1 MSKKLNYLLAFAL
14 LCSVI
19 FHFHTGQKVDAN
31 QIYTTAQAGSALD
44 PIITKSYLEK
54 RLVEVEDSLKR
65 EMSKAAAQGNEG
77 GETQSDHFKFIV
89 IELKKDA
96 KLIFGEST
104 EFILRSGNALVFD
117 KTTNGISDLTDGD
130 TKFNE
135 MQVQKDHHMLNP
147 RNDGRGI
154 VAKSDCFVLVK
165 GEYKITE

>member
-1 MSKKLNYLLAFAL
+1 MSRKLNYLLIFAL
-14 LCSVI
+14 VCSVI
-19 FHFHTGQKVDAN
+19 FNLNTVKQADAN

-54 RLVEVEDSLKR
+54 RLVELEDALKHAIMQAN
-65 EMSKAAAQGNEG
+65 EQGAVQGNA
-77 GETQSDHFKFIV
+77 SSFKFAV
-89 IELKKDA
+89 VELKKNA
-96 KLIFGEST
+96 KLVFGEST
-104 EFILRSGNALVFD
+104 EFILRSGKAEVFD

-130 TKFNE
+130 TKFHE

-154 VAKSDCFVLVK
+154 IAKGDCFVLVK

>member
-1 MSKKLNYLLAFAL
+1 MSKKLNYLLTFVL
-14 LCSVI
+14 LCVVM
-19 FHFHTGQKVDAN
+19 FHFYTGNRADAN

-65 EMSKAAAQGNEG
+65 MMAGEHSGEKTGAAHA
-77 GETQSDHFKFIV
+77 KFV
-89 IELKKDA
+89 VVELKKNQ

-104 EFILRSGNALVFD
+104 EFILRSGSAQVYD